1 MKNRIAV
8 KLTLYFSAVLLL
20 FAIIIGSVFMALFK
34 SHTIE
39 LYKTDMEKRAVTIA
53 ATFSETLG
61 ITNVSV
67 TESTTESASESAT
80 ESVTDSGKGNGK
92 GNGSG
97 TGNGASSGNGAGSG
111 TGNGTRGGYGAYLR
125 VLDEIALTDA
135 WVVDENLE
143 LITNSK
149 TDNTTI
155 SYADLPPDAETVVER
170 VFLGETA
177 FSEGF
182 STLLNTPTLTVGTP
196 IYSGSKVVGALLL
209 HSPVEGITQAT
220 AKGFYMIAFSMLAA
234 LALAIILSVFLSLA
248 FTRPLRKMKNTAA
261 QLADGDY
268 SVKTGVD
275 QKDEIG
281 ELAAA
286 IDVLSEQLG
295 LASQESER
303 LLQLRRDFVANISHE
318 LRTPVTVIR
327 GSLEALCDKVVTD
340 PAQVETYHSQML
352 AESIFLQRL
361 VDDLLDLSRLQNP
374 DFKIE
379 TQELSLCDVL
389 NDVVRSG
396 QHMAGMKNV
405 EVAAELDTANC
416 TVTGDHGRL
425 RQMFMIVLDNA
436 IKFSYQNGIV
446 NVTLKDKTVTIKD
459 NGIGIVKD
467 DLPHI
472 FDRFYSVKSAEN
484 KKGTGLG
491 LSIAKQIADRHHIEI
506 EVDSKQNEGTQFTF
520 KF

>member
-1 MKNRIAV
+1 MKSKIAV

-34 SHTIE
+34 SHTID
-39 LYKTDMEKRAVTIA
+39 LYETDMEKRAVTIA
-53 ATFSETLG
+53 ATLSEALSETK
-61 ITNVSV
+61 
-67 TESTTESASESAT
+67 
-80 ESVTDSGKGNGK
+80 SGGMGSGMGNGMQ
-92 GNGSG
+92 
-97 TGNGASSGNGAGSG
+97 
-111 TGNGTRGGYGAYLR
+111 GGYGAYLR
-125 VLDEIALTDA
+125 ALDEVALTDV

-143 LITNSK
+143 LITNGRMGTGTYSYVDLPQDADTVVK
-149 TDNTTI
+149 EVFKGNTT
-155 SYADLPPDAETVVER
+155 
-170 VFLGETA
+170 FG
-177 FSEGF
+177 EGF
-182 STLLNTPTLTVGTP
+182 SDLLDKPTLTVGTP
-196 IYSGSKVVGALLL
+196 IYAGGKVIGALLL

-220 AKGFYMIAFSMLAA
+220 TQGFYILAISMFAA
-234 LALAIILSVFLSLA
+234 LALAIILSVFLSLSFA
-248 FTRPLRKMKNTAA
+248 KPLKKMQNSTAR
-261 QLADGDY
+261 LAEGDY
-268 SVKTGVD
+268 SAKTGVM

-286 IDVLSEQLG
+286 IDVLSEQLN
-295 LASQESER
+295 LASHESER

-379 TQELSLCDVL
+379 MQELSLCEVL
-389 NDVVRSG
+389 NDVVRTG

-405 EVAAELDTANC
+405 EVVAELEPENC
-416 TVTGDHGRL
+416 IVTGDHGRL
-425 RQMFMIVLDNA
+425 RQMFLVVLDNA

-446 NVTLKDKTVTIKD
+446 KVTLKDKTVTIKD

-467 DLPHI
+467 DLLHI
-472 FDRFYSVKSAEN
+472 FDRFYTVKSAEN